1 MFIDNL
7 LKQSNL
13 NIMKGNEEQQQQ
25 QLRNAQMGGETD
37 APTAVPGTK
46 LSSR

>member
-25 QLRNAQMGGETD
+25 QLRNAQMGETD